1 VSALLVAAWVLPFLL
16 AAVAASSRLWWT
28 PAVGALAAIAAALL
42 VPTGTQGELSWLLFG
57 TLLWLDETGRVFLAL
72 TAVVWTAAGIIAIRE
87 LRGSPDAARFRVLF
101 LLAMGGNVWSIL
113 AQDLA
118 GFYTGFSI
126 MGLAAFGLIVHDAQ
140 RRPDTRATLRA
151 GRVYLSMTLIAEL
164 SLFTAVILIVA
175 TTGTGAP
182 TPAELAGLGD
192 GAMALLILGLAIKAG
207 LVPVHLWLPPT
218 YGRAPAT
225 VAAVLAGSM
234 SKVAVLGWLRWLPL
248 GQTASTEWGAL
259 LVLLGLASLILALTA
274 GLTQTD
280 PRVVLGYS
288 SMGKAGLLVLTLGLV
303 WMEPALAPVG
313 ITAVA
318 LFAAHH
324 GLVKAGMFLGIGL
337 RLDGLRIGWVMAGL
351 AFLALSLAGAPLT
364 SGSVA
369 KSGIKPSLTSTD
381 WAWLEPL
388 IWVST
393 VAMALLMLR
402 FLWTLGSLRPE
413 ATRGLVASDGAWLAV
428 LILVAGLPV
437 VLGPPQDWLG
447 GAGPLLAAAMI
458 ALPFALAARLRPEL
472 VAPLV
477 GRIPPGDVLILAGP
491 LARALG
497 WLGGSTLRLWLRLI
511 ERARRRLD
519 ILRSRLDRGPD
530 AEHWI
535 GHWSSAGILWLG
547 ILGLLMLGAW
557 AASGG
562 AVIRV

>member
-1 VSALLVAAWVLPFLL
+1 
-16 AAVAASSRLWWT
+16 
-28 PAVGALAAIAAALL
+28 
-42 VPTGTQGELSWLLFG
+42 
-57 TLLWLDETGRVFLAL
+57 
-72 TAVVWTAAGIIAIRE
+72 
-87 LRGSPDAARFRVLF
+87 
-101 LLAMGGNVWSIL
+101 
-113 AQDLA
+113 
-118 GFYTGFSI
+118 
-126 MGLAAFGLIVHDAQ
+126 
-140 RRPDTRATLRA
+140 
-151 GRVYLSMTLIAEL
+151 MTLIAEL
-164 SLFTAVILIVA
+164 SLFTAVILIVSS
-175 TTGTGAP
+175 TGTRAPAP
-182 TPAELAGLGD
+182 TELTGLGD

-218 YGRAPAT
+218 YGCAPAT

-259 LVLLGLASLILALTA
+259 LVLLGLASLVLALTA

-337 RLDGLRIGWVMAGL
+337 RLDGLRTLWVLAGL

-393 VAMALLMLR
+393 VTMALLMLR
-402 FLWTLGSLRPE
+402 FLWTLRSLRPG
-413 ATRGLVASDGAWLAV
+413 TIRGPVASDGAWLVV
-428 LILVAGLPV
+428 LVLVAALPL
-437 VLGPPQDWLG
+437 VLGAPEDWLG
-447 GAGPLLAAAMI
+447 GAGPLLAAALI

-472 VAPLV
+472 LEPLV
-477 GRIPPGDVLILAGP
+477 GRIPPGDILVLAGP

-497 WLGGSTLRLWLRLI
+497 WLGGVSLRLWLRVL
-511 ERARRRLD
+511 ERASRRLNS
-519 ILRSRLDRGPD
+519 LRSRLDQGPD
-530 AEHWI
+530 MEHWI
-535 GHWSSAGILWLG
+535 GHWTSAGVVWLG
-547 ILGLLMLGAW
+547 LLALLMLGAW

-562 AVIRV
+562 TGIRV